1 MILLLKLLT
10 RKRPRNKLLNG
21 FYYDHKAAY
30 IAAQAILI
38 NNPQRKK
45 RVGLPFSEKKII
57 PRNTEQ
63 TDILIHSIGI
73 PFVSRK
79 GKCSEFLR
87 GR

>member
-10 RKRPRNKLLNG
+10 RKWPTNKLLNG

-45 RVGLPFSEKKII
+45 REGLPISEKKNYSAEHGTDANFDSFC
-57 PRNTEQ
+57 RN
-63 TDILIHSIGI
+63 SVC
-73 PFVSRK
+73 F
-79 GKCSEFLR
+79 
-87 GR
+87 